1 MLQTASLDHIYSKIL
16 AFIHQSWPITRII
29 YETPFNPMNL
39 RDTILFI
46 LIVLSS
52 PVLAQED
59 TSATKQV
66 DTSGVKKDTLS
77 KFDSFNAKAEH
88 LFKILPVPLYS
99 YSTEAGNTFG
109 LAKFNLFQLK
119 KSDTISKPS
128 KLSEVVTLSSKGRV
142 NASVT
147 TELVFKENKWV
158 ILSYV
163 NYKKQPEY
171 IFGIGNDVKKEDVE
185 EVQYE
190 RFKSVTVALSLFS
203 ENLYIGVP
211 LDIADYFN
219 IKPDSNSFL
228 LEDGGYTGIE
238 GGFTLGTGIAAA
250 WDSRDNR
257 YNTSK
262 GSYVQLTLI
271 AHPEWL
277 GSAYTFT
284 KFELDM
290 RKFFNPWKKHI
301 IAFQATTSSATGN
314 TPFYELSLLGG
325 DKQMRGYYQGAYRD
339 KVLVD
344 GQVEYRMPVWK
355 IFGVTGWMGTG
366 RVASAYDD
374 LTLDNWKL
382 SYGFGIRIKVDSKN
396 NTNMRLDFGFG
407 PHGISGTYI
416 NFAEAF

>member
-1 MLQTASLDHIYSKIL
+1 
-16 AFIHQSWPITRII
+16 
-29 YETPFNPMNL
+29 MNL
-39 RDTILFI
+39 RNTILF
-46 LIVLSS
+46 LLMVSGS
-52 PVLAQED
+52 PVLAQQDSTANKLAD
-59 TSATKQV
+59 TTGA
-66 DTSGVKKDTLS
+66 KKDTLS

-128 KLSEVVTLSSKGRV
+128 KLSEVVTLSSKGRI
-142 NASVT
+142 NASIT
-147 TELVFKENKWV
+147 TELVFKENRWV

-171 IFGIGNDVKKEDVE
+171 IFGIGNDVKREDVE

-190 RFKSVTVALSLFS
+190 RFKSVTVALRRFAK
-203 ENLYIGVP
+203 NLYIGVP

-228 LEDGGYTGIE
+228 YGKPPYMDTIPGVN
-238 GGFTLGTGIAAA
+238 GGFSLGTGIAAA

-257 YNTSK
+257 YNTFK

-277 GSAYTFT
+277 GSAYNFT

-290 RKFFNPWKKHI
+290 RKFFNPWKKHV
-301 IAFQATTSSATGN
+301 IALQATTSSATGN

-366 RVASAYDD
+366 RVASAYDN

-382 SYGFGIRIKVDSKN
+382 SYGIGIRIKVDSKN

>member
-1 MLQTASLDHIYSKIL
+1 MNIRKYIL
-16 AFIHQSWPITRII
+16 
-29 YETPFNPMNL
+29 
-39 RDTILFI
+39 
-46 LIVLSS
+46 
-52 PVLAQED
+52 PVLFLLSIRGYAQNDTTVAGSTD
-59 TSATKQV
+59 TSA
-66 DTSGVKKDTLS
+66 VKKDTLS

-128 KLSEVVTLSSKGRV
+128 KLSEVVTMSSKGRI

-163 NYKKQPEY
+163 NYKKQPEF

-190 RFKSVTVALSLFS
+190 RIKSVTVALRRFA
-203 ENLYIGVP
+203 ENLYIGMP
-211 LDIADYFN
+211 LDIAHYFN

-228 LEDGGYTGIE
+228 IQDNVTGLE
-238 GGFTLGTGIAAA
+238 GGFTFGTGIAAA

-277 GSAYTFT
+277 GSAYDFT

-301 IAFQATTSSATGN
+301 IALQATTSSATGN

-355 IFGVTGWMGTG
+355 IFGVTGWLGTG
-366 RVASAYDD
+366 RVAGAYDH
-374 LTLDNWKL
+374 LTFDNWKL
-382 SYGFGIRIKVDSKN
+382 SYGAGIRIKVDSKN
-396 NTNMRLDFGFG
+396 NTNLRLDFGFG